1 MAGLQRNEYKRGKY
15 PIVLRRD
22 GTVLQPEYFVL
33 VLKDPG
39 APFAL
44 RAYADAAELVG
55 MAPEYVEDIRKLA
68 VHADG
73 CVRQDAIRKEGP
85 TADPDGAPHRPECPD
100 MVQWQQLIEQGN
112 TLSLSE
118 LIDYH
123 QSDTFKCNEP

>member
-1 MAGLQRNEYKRGKY
+1 MAGLQRGKLKGGKY

-22 GTVLQPEYFVL
+22 GTVLQTEYFVL
-33 VLKDPG
+33 ALKDPG

-55 MAPEYVEDIRKLA
+55 MDPEYVEDIRELA
-68 VHADG
+68 VHADW
-73 CVRQDAIRKEGP
+73 CVRQDAMRKEGP
-85 TADPDGAPHRPECPD
+85 TADPDGAPHRSECPD
-100 MVQWQQLIEQGN
+100 MVQWRQLIEQGE

-123 QSDTFKCNEP
+123 QSDTFKRNGS